1 MEVRAVAK
9 FVKVKPLM
17 VRQVAREI
25 RGAKAVDA
33 ANVLRFKPGQ
43 GAFHLR
49 KVLMSAIANAEAN
62 HEMDAD
68 TLKVS
73 QIQIDEGPKS
83 KRIQARA
90 MGRANRILKR
100 TAHITVVVEETPAE
114 AKVKPHGTAAK
125 KRPTLA
131 PSKGRAPKA
140 GAKAKKEAKVEEA
153 AVETPV
159 EETPVATPVI
169 MTPGQSAAES
179 PVAKAAETAL
189 EDAAAPEPEDSPA
202 EETGEEGKD

>member
-25 RGAKAVDA
+25 RGARAVEA
-33 ANVLRFKPGQ
+33 ANQLRFKAGK
-43 GAFHLR
+43 GAFHLH

-62 HEMDAD
+62 HEIDAE
-68 TLKVS
+68 TLKIS
-73 QIQIDEGPKS
+73 EIRIDEGPKA

-100 TAHITVVVEETPAE
+100 TAHITVVVEEEALAPA
-114 AKVKPHGTAAK
+114 VKPHGTKAK

-131 PSKGRAPKA
+131 APKGRTKAEPK
-140 GAKAKKEAKVEEA
+140 KKEAVVEET
-153 AVETPV
+153 VVEETVIETPV
-159 EETPVATPVI
+159 EEVVADAPATETVVAEE
-169 MTPGQSAAES
+169 AAEE
-179 PVAKAAETAL
+179 KK
-189 EDAAAPEPEDSPA
+189 ED
-202 EETGEEGKD
+202 